1 MSATL
6 PLDRSSD
13 RQAQRSSPD
22 PRRLRRSVAPY
33 LFITPFLV
41 VFAAFVMVPLC
52 YAFYLSL
59 FQDKLIGGRHFSGIA
74 NYVDVFGDNAFWEG
88 VWHMLL
94 FGIVQVPVMLALSL
108 AMALI
113 LDHGVVWLRGAFRIA
128 FFIPYAVP
136 SVVATLIWG
145 YLYGKSFG
153 PFSQAAHALGLPT
166 IDFLSSRWML
176 PSLANVVT
184 WEFVGYNMV
193 ILYSA
198 LQAVPA
204 DLAEAAAMDGA
215 SPLQTALLVKV
226 PSIRGALLLT
236 AIFSIIG
243 TLQLF
248 NEPQL
253 LKAAAPSVIG
263 DHYTPN
269 VYAYAL
275 AFTDQQYN
283 YSAAVS
289 FVLGALI
296 AVISYGF
303 MLSTRDKGEPG

>member
-1 MSATL
+1 MSAAL
-6 PLDRSSD
+6 PRNDAPSLK
-13 RQAQRSSPD
+13 AQQSGARARW
-22 PRRLRRSVAPY
+22 RRPVIAPY
-33 LFITPFLV
+33 LFLIPFLL
-41 VFAAFVMVPLC
+41 VFAAFVILPLC

-59 FQDKLIGGRHFSGIA
+59 FQDTLIGGRHFSGIA
-74 NYVDVFGDNAFWEG
+74 NYLDVFADGLFWEG
-88 VWHMLL
+88 IWHMLL
-94 FGIVQVPVMLALSL
+94 FGIVQVPLMLALSL
-108 AMALI
+108 AMALV

-153 PFSQAAHALGLPT
+153 PFSQAAQALGLPS

-176 PSLANVVT
+176 ASLANVVT
-184 WEFVGYNMV
+184 WEFIGYNMV

-198 LQAVPA
+198 LQAVPT
-204 DLAEAAAMDGA
+204 DLSEAAAMDGA
-215 SPLQTALLVKV
+215 STWQTALRVKV

-253 LKAAAPSVIG
+253 LKAVSPSVIG

-275 AFTDQQYN
+275 AFTNQQYN

-296 AVISYGF
+296 AVLSYGF
-303 MLSTRDKGEPG
+303 MLSTREKGEQQ

>member
-1 MSATL
+1 MPAGR
-6 PLDRSSD
+6 P
-13 RQAQRSSPD
+13 A
-22 PRRLRRSVAPY
+22 RRLRPGIAPY
-33 LFITPFLV
+33 LFVCPFLA
-41 VFAAFVMVPLC
+41 VFAAFVMLPLG

-59 FQDKLIGGRHFSGIA
+59 FQDTLVGGRHFSGLA
-74 NYVDVFGDNAFWEG
+74 NYLDVFADGAFWQG
-88 VWHMLL
+88 VWHMAL
-94 FGIVQVPVMLALSL
+94 FGVVQVPLMLALSL
-108 AMALI
+108 AMALV
-113 LDHGVVWLRGAFRIA
+113 LDHGIVWLRGAFRIA
-128 FFIPYAVP
+128 FFVPYAVP
-136 SVVATLIWG
+136 GVVATLIWG
-145 YLYGKSFG
+145 YLYGRSFG
-153 PFSQAAHALGLPT
+153 PFSQAAHALGLPS
-166 IDFLSSRWML
+166 IDFLSRHWML
-176 PSLANVVT
+176 ASLANVVT
-184 WEFVGYNMV
+184 WEYVGYNMV

-204 DLAEAAAMDGA
+204 DLSEAAAMDGA
-215 SPLQTALLVKV
+215 SPWQTALLVKV
-226 PSIRGALLLT
+226 PSINGALLLT

-303 MLSTRDKGEPG
+303 MLSVREKGEPA